1 MSLFVLS
8 CMFVSALQFLPL
20 TLWWKAAPL
29 YVSRPTHLT
38 TSPAEPQEPNLL
50 LKSPGTE
57 MEKSWKLQFI
67 PRYSENR
74 SALCIIIQSPH
85 TYTILQTVTAG
96 KNKCKA
102 IQKQKYFLSGYNTPI
117 FFLISVWMLF
127 FSIYLSRYLTLSF
140 SIATLSSQDLFAY
153 SLQSPSCIHSFL
165 TPPYPPHPF
174 HPSFSPSPPQPT
186 SPHTTSALFTLYS
199 LPFFCSLMQPH
210 YSITGA
216 CQSSDRHECFI
227 Q

>member
-29 YVSRPTHLT
+29 YVSRPTHRT
-38 TSPAEPQEPNLL
+38 TSPAEPREPNLL

-74 SALCIIIQSPH
+74 SVFCIIIQSPH

-96 KNKCKA
+96 RNKCKA
-102 IQKQKYFLSGYNTPI
+102 IQKQKYFLSGYNTI

-127 FSIYLSRYLTLSF
+127 
-140 SIATLSSQDLFAY
+140 
-153 SLQSPSCIHSFL
+153 SPSIFHGISHFL
-165 TPPYPPHPF
+165 F
-174 HPSFSPSPPQPT
+174 PSPPF
-186 SPHTTSALFTLYS
+186 PHKI
-199 LPFFCSLMQPH
+199 CSLTLCSPPSASTH
-210 YSITGA
+210 SCPPPPLPTPPLPP
-216 CQSSDRHECFI
+216 
-227 Q
+227 